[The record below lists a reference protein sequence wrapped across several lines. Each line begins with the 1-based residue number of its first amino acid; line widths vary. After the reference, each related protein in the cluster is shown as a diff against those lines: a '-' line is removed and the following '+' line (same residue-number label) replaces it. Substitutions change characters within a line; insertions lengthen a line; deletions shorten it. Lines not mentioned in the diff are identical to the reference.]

1 MPAILIDT
9 HAHLNF
15 SPFADHPEPYL
26 ERARQQGIGAVI
38 VPGVD
43 IPSSEKALE
52 LAERYTMIYAAA
64 GIHPEDSGTFV
75 SDHLKILETFCQHEK
90 CVAIGETGMDFYREY
105 APEMMQIRAFQ
116 GQAELAKSLN
126 LPLIIHNR
134 QADAPIMNILKKVDY
149 FKGQCHCYTGKVD
162 FARQCLEKGLL
173 ISFTGLV
180 TFAREIR
187 DTVAQLPLEALMIET
202 DSPFMAPIPYR
213 GKTNEPAYVRRVAET
228 YGEIFGV
235 TCDDV
240 AAITTQNALRL
251 FPKLTLN
258 EG

>member
-1 MPAILIDT
+1 MPADLIDT

-26 ERARQQGIGAVI
+26 ERARQQGIIAVI

-43 IPSSEKALE
+43 IPSSEKALD
-52 LAERYTMIYAAA
+52 LADRYDMIYAAV
-64 GIHPEDSGTFV
+64 GIHPEDAGTFT
-75 SDHLKILETFCQHEK
+75 SDYLKILETLCRHEK
-90 CVAIGETGMDFYREY
+90 CVGIGEIGIDFYREY
-105 APEMMQIRAFQ
+105 APEAMQTRAFQ
-116 GQAELAKSLN
+116 GQVELAKSMN

-134 QADAPIMNILKKVDY
+134 QADAPIMHILNKVDY
-149 FKGQCHCYTGKVD
+149 FNGQCHCYTGKVD
-162 FARQCLEKGLL
+162 FAWQCLEKGLL

-187 DTVAQLPLEALMIET
+187 DTVSQLPLEALMIET

-235 TCDDV
+235 PFDDV
-240 AAITTQNALRL
+240 AAITTQNALHL

-258 EG
+258 ER

>member
-1 MPAILIDT
+1 MPADLIDT

-26 ERARQQGIGAVI
+26 ERARQQGIIAVI

-43 IPSSEKALE
+43 IPSSEKALD
-52 LAERYTMIYAAA
+52 LADRYDMIYAAV
-64 GIHPEDSGTFV
+64 GIHPEDAGTFT
-75 SDHLKILETFCQHEK
+75 SDDLKILETLCRHEK
-90 CVAIGETGMDFYREY
+90 CVGIGEIGMDFYREY
-105 APEMMQIRAFQ
+105 APEAMQTRAFQ
-116 GQAELAKSLN
+116 GQVELAKSMN

-134 QADAPIMNILKKVDY
+134 QADAPIMHILNKVDY
-149 FKGQCHCYTGKVD
+149 FNGQCHCYTGKVD
-162 FARQCLEKGLL
+162 FAWQCLEKGLL

-187 DTVAQLPLEALMIET
+187 DTVSQLPLEALMIET

-235 TCDDV
+235 PFDDV
-240 AAITTQNALRL
+240 AAITTQNALHL

-258 EG
+258 ER

>member
-1 MPAILIDT
+1 MSAILIDT

-15 SPFADHPEPYL
+15 SPFTDQPEPYL

-43 IPSSEKALE
+43 IPSSEKALD
-52 LAERYTMIYAAA
+52 LAERYAMIYAAV
-64 GIHPEDSGTFV
+64 GIHPEDAGAFA
-75 SDHLKILETFCQHEK
+75 SDHLKILETLCRHEK
-90 CVAIGETGMDFYREY
+90 CVAIGETGMDFYRDNT
-105 APEMMQIRAFQ
+105 PEAMQTRAFQ

-134 QADAPIMNILKKVDY
+134 QADTPLMNILNKVDY
-149 FKGQCHCYTGKVD
+149 FNGQCHCYTGKVD
-162 FARQCLEKGLL
+162 FALQCLEKGLL

-187 DTVAQLPLEALMIET
+187 DTVSQLPLEALMIET

-228 YGEIFGV
+228 FGEIFGV
-235 TCDDV
+235 TFNDV

-258 EG
+258 ER

>member
-1 MPAILIDT
+1 MPADLIDT

-26 ERARQQGIGAVI
+26 ERARQQGIIAVI

-43 IPSSEKALE
+43 IPSSEKALD
-52 LAERYTMIYAAA
+52 LADRYDMIYAAV
-64 GIHPEDSGTFV
+64 GIHPEDAGTFT
-75 SDHLKILETFCQHEK
+75 SDYLKILETLCRHEK
-90 CVAIGETGMDFYREY
+90 CVGIGEIGMDFYREY
-105 APEMMQIRAFQ
+105 APEAMQTRAFQ
-116 GQAELAKSLN
+116 GQVELAKSMN

-134 QADAPIMNILKKVDY
+134 QADAPIMHILNKVDY
-149 FKGQCHCYTGKVD
+149 FNGQCHCYTGKVD
-162 FARQCLEKGLL
+162 FAWQCLEKGLL

-187 DTVAQLPLEALMIET
+187 DTVSQLPLEALMIET

-235 TCDDV
+235 PFDDV
-240 AAITTQNALRL
+240 AAITTQNALHL

-258 EG
+258 ER